1 MCFFVLLVIYTTKR
15 RNSYILICYF
25 CINIIYMKILLL
37 FLFIVFNTS
46 AQNID
51 FEKVGVKS
59 AKFDVFWGNDIS
71 GNNYFSTSNNLY
83 KINEKD
89 TLNYTNNKFGKIT
102 GVETFNMLQ
111 TLVFYKQNNAFVL
124 LDAQFNEINAVIF
137 SEINCDFLK
146 PASQNELWFYDSL
159 SQQIGLYNLNAKNYK
174 LLSNP
179 LNKIIKQAHS
189 DYNYLYWIDDE
200 NNMYSINKFGK
211 IASLGKVNPFEKVI
225 FSDKSDLFCLFN
237 DKIYYYSVENQSQ
250 VDIAIDE
257 KMIKNFFYKDGILS
271 IFTNYQISIYQ
282 IKK

>member
-1 MCFFVLLVIYTTKR
+1 
-15 RNSYILICYF
+15 
-25 CINIIYMKILLL
+25 MKILLL

-200 NNMYSINKFGK
+200 NNIYSINKFGK
-211 IASLGKVNPFEKVI
+211 IASLGKVNSFEKVI

-271 IFTNYQISIYQ
+271 IFTDYQISTYK

>member
-1 MCFFVLLVIYTTKR
+1 M
-15 RNSYILICYF
+15 
-25 CINIIYMKILLL
+25 L
-37 FLFIVFNTS
+37 FRS
-46 AQNID
+46 
-51 FEKVGVKS
+51 
-59 AKFDVFWGNDIS
+59 
-71 GNNYFSTSNNLY
+71 
-83 KINEKD
+83 
-89 TLNYTNNKFGKIT
+89 
-102 GVETFNMLQ
+102 
-111 TLVFYKQNNAFVL
+111 VL

-271 IFTNYQISIYQ
+271 IFTDYQISTYK

>member
-1 MCFFVLLVIYTTKR
+1 
-15 RNSYILICYF
+15 
-25 CINIIYMKILLL
+25 MKILLL

-51 FEKVGVKS
+51 FEKVGVKP

-71 GNNYFSTSNNLY
+71 GNNYFSTSNNLC

-179 LNKIIKQAHS
+179 FAWV
-189 DYNYLYWIDDE
+189 Y
-200 NNMYSINKFGK
+200 
-211 IASLGKVNPFEKVI
+211 
-225 FSDKSDLFCLFN
+225 
-237 DKIYYYSVENQSQ
+237 
-250 VDIAIDE
+250 
-257 KMIKNFFYKDGILS
+257 
-271 IFTNYQISIYQ
+271 TT
-282 IKK
+282 

>member
-1 MCFFVLLVIYTTKR
+1 
-15 RNSYILICYF
+15 
-25 CINIIYMKILLL
+25 MKTLLL
-37 FLFIVFNTS
+37 FLFVSFS
-46 AQNID
+46 SFAQNID
-51 FEKVGVKS
+51 FEKVGVKP
-59 AKFDVFWGNDIS
+59 ATYDIFWGNDIS

-124 LDAQFNEINAVIF
+124 LDAQFNEISATIF

-159 SQQIGLYNLNAKNYK
+159 SQQIGLYNLNSQKSK

-179 LNKIIKQAHS
+179 INTVIKYVHS
-189 DYNYLYWIDDE
+189 DYNYLYWIDFE
-200 NNMYSINKFGK
+200 NEMYSINKFGK
-211 IASLGKVNPFEKVI
+211 IASLGKVKPFEKVI
-225 FSDKSDLFCLFN
+225 FSDKSDLFYLFE
-237 DKIYYYSVENQSQ
+237 DKMFFYSIENQMEIKIS
-250 VDIAIDE
+250 IDE

-271 IFTNYQISIYQ
+271 IFTDYQISTYQ